1 MPDDLHL
8 VVGLGN
14 PGPSYRHNRHNVGV
28 MVVDLLAGRAGA
40 RLRAH
45 RGRADAVY
53 DVRRWTV
60 ADRGLHFPAMEN
72 PDLYV
77 EELRAF
83 CRPLR

>member
-1 MPDDLHL
+1 
-8 VVGLGN
+8 VVGPPTPN
-14 PGPSYRHNRHNVGV
+14 IGPPPRR
-28 MVVDLLAGRAGA
+28 
-40 RLRAH
+40 
-45 RGRADAVY
+45 RADAVY

-83 CRPLR
+83 FRPLR